1 MRIALVHAQ
10 LETRMLARYP
20 SFVVPTLLFPALF
33 FLIFVVPAAD
43 RIGRANELLASFV
56 GFGFLGVAFF
66 QFGVGMAIERASP
79 WDLYLRTLPLSLR
92 SRLAGRTLSAL
103 VFAAASG
110 TIVVAVALALT
121 DASIAPRQWL
131 ELGAALL
138 AGSIPF
144 ALLGISIGYLVSP
157 KGALPVANV
166 LFLALAYLGGLW
178 TGAERLPAVAGEI
191 SPLLPTRHWLDTLSA
206 AVTADP
212 PPAAQWLC
220 LVGWT
225 VVFGLLAAVAYRRD
239 EGVRYR

>member
-20 SFVVPTLLFPALF
+20 SFVVPTLFFPSLF

-43 RIGRANELLASFV
+43 RIDQANELLASFV
-56 GFGFLGVAFF
+56 GFAFLGVAFF
-66 QFGVGMAIERASP
+66 QFGVGMAIELASP

-110 TIVVAVALALT
+110 ALVIAVALVLT
-121 DASIAPRQWL
+121 NASLTPRQWL

-138 AGSIPF
+138 GGSIPF

-166 LFLALAYLGGLW
+166 LFLALGYLGGLW
-178 TGAERLPAVAGEI
+178 TGAERLPAVAGEV
-191 SPLLPTRHWLDTLSA
+191 SPLLPTRQWLDTLTA
-206 AVTADP
+206 AVTTAP
-212 PPAAQWLC
+212 PPLAQWLA
-220 LVGWT
+220 LAGWT
-225 VVFGLLAAVAYRRD
+225 VAFALLAAVAYRRD